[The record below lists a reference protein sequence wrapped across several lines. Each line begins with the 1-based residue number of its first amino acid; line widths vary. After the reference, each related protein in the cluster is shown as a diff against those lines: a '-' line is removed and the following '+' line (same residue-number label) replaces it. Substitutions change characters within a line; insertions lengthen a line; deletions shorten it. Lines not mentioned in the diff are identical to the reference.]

1 VARVPGNEPVSLKSP
16 EAALRTTLLAST
28 AVSSLVSARVFP
40 IIAPATASLP
50 FITYRRTGIQR
61 EQSFS
66 GPVGTPI
73 VSVDLE
79 CLATT
84 YEGARDLADK
94 CRRALD
100 GWGGTVGNV
109 EVKRTSLDNEQD
121 DFVQLG
127 GADMPPTYRVTQS
140 YDVLWQET

>member
-1 VARVPGNEPVSLKSP
+1 MSLKSP

-28 AVSSLVSARVFP
+28 AVTAIVSSRVYP
-40 IIAPATASLP
+40 LLAPGTVDPP
-50 FITYRRTGIQR
+50 FITYRRTGIRR
-61 EQSFS
+61 EQTFT
-66 GPVGTPI
+66 GPVGTPT
-73 VSVDLE
+73 VSVDFE
-79 CLATT
+79 MLATT

-109 EVKRTSLDNEQD
+109 QVRTTTLDNESD

-127 GADMPPTYRVTQS
+127 GADMPPTYKVTQT
-140 YDVLWQET
+140 YDVIWQET